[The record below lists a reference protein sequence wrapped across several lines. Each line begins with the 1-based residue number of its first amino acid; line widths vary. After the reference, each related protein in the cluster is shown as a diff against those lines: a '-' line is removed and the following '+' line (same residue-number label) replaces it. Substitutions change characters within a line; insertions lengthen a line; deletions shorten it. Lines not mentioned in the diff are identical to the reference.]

1 MKTRVLLVD
10 DHTIFV
16 EGLSALLRNEPEI
29 EVIGTVTSG
38 QDAVGAARERRPDL
52 VIMDLSMP
60 DMSGVEAIL
69 LIKNEQPKIKV
80 LCLSMH
86 ADRGFVMGSLEAGAS
101 GYLLKDGAKDE
112 LLSAIKSVMADH
124 VYLSP
129 AVASYVVD
137 AARSD
142 SVTPAVELLTS
153 RERQVLKLLA
163 QGKSTKAIAH
173 RLHLSV
179 KTVGTHRA
187 NLMDKLNVDS
197 IAELTKFAIREGLS
211 SLGD

>member
-1 MKTRVLLVD
+1 MKTRILLVD
-10 DHTIFV
+10 DHAIFV
-16 EGLSALLRNEPEI
+16 EGLSALLRNEPQL
-29 EVIGTVTSG
+29 EVIGAVTTA
-38 QDAVGAARERRPDL
+38 QDAVRVAREQQPDL
-52 VIMDLSMP
+52 VLMDLSMP
-60 DMSGVEAIL
+60 DMSGVEATL
-69 LIKNEQPKIKV
+69 LIKTEQPKIKI

-86 ADRGFVMGSLEAGAS
+86 ADRGFVMGSLDAGAS
-101 GYLLKDGAKDE
+101 GYLLKEGAMDE
-112 LLSAIKSVMADH
+112 LLSAVKSVMSDH

-129 AVASYVVD
+129 AVAAYVVD

-142 SVTPAVELLTS
+142 KATPAVELLTI

-163 QGKSTKAIAH
+163 QGESTKAIAH

-187 NLMDKLNVDS
+187 NLMDKLKLNS

-211 SLGD
+211 SLDN